1 MINEKIDL
9 YEYFGIDRGANAGGY
24 LTAFA
29 RCEQCELSPK
39 IRPAMLVIPGGA
51 YMHLSVREGEP
62 VALAYLNEGFSA
74 FTLAYSLNTAYPA
87 PLLEA
92 CMAVVYIREQAEK
105 YDVDPER
112 VAAVGFSAGGHLTA
126 MLATIWNEKEIAEKL
141 GERVA
146 LAKPNAVV
154 LSYPVATLGEYT
166 HEATCRIIT
175 GGSGELREML
185 SNEKRV
191 TPDSAPAFIWHTYE
205 DNAVPVENSLLLAS
219 AYRKAGVPF
228 ALHIFERG
236 WHGLSLCNAETNN
249 QTADDRSVSEVAEWF
264 PLSVDWLNA
273 RGFTVRVK

>member
-1 MINEKIDL
+1 M
-9 YEYFGIDRGANAGGY
+9 
-24 LTAFA
+24 
-29 RCEQCELSPK
+29 
-39 IRPAMLVIPGGA
+39 
-51 YMHLSVREGEP
+51 
-62 VALAYLNEGFSA
+62 
-74 FTLAYSLNTAYPA
+74 
-87 PLLEA
+87 
-92 CMAVVYIREQAEK
+92 
-105 YDVDPER
+105 
-112 VAAVGFSAGGHLTA
+112 
-126 MLATIWNEKEIAEKL
+126 
-141 GERVA
+141 
-146 LAKPNAVV
+146 